1 MRKALKKKYI
11 YLKYLGVQLWKTIK
25 VFLGKGLLIISLL
38 FFLIAFF
45 TNVTRRAPILSFFIK
60 ELELP
65 IVYNL
70 SGTIEIKD
78 ENQNLMSI
86 SDIYIAIGGYQECIE
101 NGEEYSIRFSA
112 TESENIPVVIKYSI
126 RGNRREK
133 LVYVTYDKREET
145 KHKNFYYIE

>member
-1 MRKALKKKYI
+1 M
-11 YLKYLGVQLWKTIK
+11 
-25 VFLGKGLLIISLL
+25 IISLL

-101 NGEEYSIRFSA
+101 NGEEYNIRFSA

-126 RGNRREK
+126 RGNRRAK